1 MEDNKK
7 TDIITE
13 EIYASLSDEQKKK
26 AKNCKTLDEFIAFAK
41 KEDIELPDEVLNDI
55 SGGVQAG
62 LITEGGS
69 GEFGPKKTENPQP
82 KRKTWL

>member
-26 AKNCKTLDEFIAFAK
+26 AKNCKTLDEFIVFAK
-41 KEDIELPDEVLNDI
+41 KEGIELPDEVLNDI

-69 GEFGPKKTENPQP
+69 GEFGPKKTENPKP
-82 KRKTWL
+82 KRQTWL

>member
-69 GEFGPKKTENPQP
+69 GEFGPKKTEKPQP
-82 KRKTWL
+82 KRRTWL